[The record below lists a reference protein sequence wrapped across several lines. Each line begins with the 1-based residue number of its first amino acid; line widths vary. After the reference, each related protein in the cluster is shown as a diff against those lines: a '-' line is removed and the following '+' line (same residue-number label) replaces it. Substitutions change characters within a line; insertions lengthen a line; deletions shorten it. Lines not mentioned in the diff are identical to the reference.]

1 MINVARRHHILIRS
15 IVQLILIVFIS
26 LIMAQACVAGWG
38 KHDYNLTYAD
48 EEKNQQ
54 VFGTL

>member
-1 MINVARRHHILIRS
+1 
-15 IVQLILIVFIS
+15 
-26 LIMAQACVAGWG
+26 MAQACVAGWG

-54 VFGTL
+54 VFWHPLNLMRTVQTGFSFPLTLPLA